1 MGIKC
6 AIRCNQQQFDSVK
19 DRLVNLEKVTP
30 LKDGDYL
37 VNCYRGDKT
46 TNLSLEFA
54 MAWTRNIIDVW
65 DEDTFLD
72 ACDIQKTWRSDE
84 LEFFNESL
92 NDWVKFNSPKLKV
105 RVKKKETQLQLQ
117 QEIVAKTGINIVT
130 CGNCGSTLLH
140 RQSDTKTTCPDCE
153 TNGEFPDLNY

>member
-30 LKDGDYL
+30 FKDGDYL

-46 TNLSLEFA
+46 TNLAPEFA
-54 MAWTRNIIDVW
+54 GAWTNNIIDVW

-72 ACDIQKTWRSDE
+72 ACDIQKTWMSDE
-84 LEFFNESL
+84 LEFFNKHTEKWFSL
-92 NDWVKFNSPKLKV
+92 GDGITRV

-117 QEIVAKTGINIVT
+117 QEIVAKTGINIVM

-140 RQSDTKTTCPDCE
+140 RQSDAKITCPDCE